1 MPKSLE
7 NQGYDRGAGASH
19 IAALYLA
26 LDLSPAKAEAFFLPA
41 LRDAATGNAKAREC
55 RC

>member
-7 NQGYDRGAGASH
+7 NQGHDRGAWASH

-26 LDLSPAKAEAFFLPA
+26 LDLSPAKADAFSLPA
-41 LRDAATGNAKAREC
+41 LRNAATGNASAREC
-55 RC
+55 RW

>member
-7 NQGYDRGAGASH
+7 NQGYDRGKMASH

-26 LDLSPAKAEAFFLPA
+26 LDLPPAKTQLFSLPA
-41 LRDAATGNAKAREC
+41 
-55 RC
+55 